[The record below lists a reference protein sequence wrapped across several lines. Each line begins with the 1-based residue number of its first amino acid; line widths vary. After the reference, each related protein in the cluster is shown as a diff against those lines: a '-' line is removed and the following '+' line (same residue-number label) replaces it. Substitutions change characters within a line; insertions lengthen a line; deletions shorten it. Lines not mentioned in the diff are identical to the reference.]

1 MPTVFDFEKPLYE
14 LEAKIAELKR
24 FSADQGLNLNRELEA
39 LIQRAT
45 ELKKSTYGNLSP
57 WQKVLVARHSDRLGA
72 RDYIDNFCS
81 EFVEFHGDRTFGDD
95 LAVVSGIG
103 RMNGYVVTMV
113 GHQKGRDTK
122 ENLARNFG
130 MINPEGCRKVLRLMR
145 QAEKFGRP
153 LVCFVDTPGAY
164 CGIGAEERG
173 QAEAIARN
181 LMVMSTLKVPIVVVV
196 IGEGGSGGA
205 LALGIGDRLLMQEHS
220 VFTVSSPEACA
231 SIIWKEANRAREA
244 AEVLK
249 LTAQD
254 LHRLGVVDEV
264 VPEPLGGVHRDPFQ
278 AVELLRESLFRNLD
292 EICRMDREELLR
304 QRYHKYRAIG
314 NL

>member
-1 MPTVFDFEKPLYE
+1 MPTVFDFEKPIYE
-14 LEAKIAELKR
+14 LETKISELKQ
-24 FSADQGLNLNRELEA
+24 FSNDKGLNLNHEIEVLE
-39 LIQRAT
+39 QRAT
-45 ELKKSTYGNLSP
+45 DLKRSTYGKLSP
-57 WQKVLVARHSDRLGA
+57 WQKVLIARHPERLGA
-72 RDYIDNFCS
+72 KDYVQRFCTDFI
-81 EFVEFHGDRTFGDD
+81 ELYGDRAFGDD
-95 LAVVSGIG
+95 PAVIGGIG
-103 RMNGYVVTMV
+103 RMNGYVVTVV
-113 GHQKGRDTK
+113 GHRKGRDTK
-122 ENLARNFG
+122 ENLVRNFG
-130 MINPEGCRKVLRLMR
+130 MINPEGCRKVYRLMR

-153 LVCFVDTPGAY
+153 LVCFVDTPGAH

-181 LMVMSTLKVPIVVVV
+181 IMALSTLRTPLIVVV

-231 SIIWKEANRAREA
+231 SIIWKDAGRAREA

-254 LHRLGVVDEV
+254 LLYLGVIDEI
-264 VPEPLGGVHRDPFQ
+264 VPEPLGGVHRDPSL

-292 EICRMDREELLR
+292 EICAVDRDELLR
-304 QRYHKYRAIG
+304 ARYHKYRAIG

>member
-24 FSADQGLNLNRELEA
+24 FSADQKLNLNQELEA

-57 WQKVLVARHSDRLGA
+57 WQKVLVARHADRLGS

-81 EFVEFHGDRTFGDD
+81 EFVEFHGDRAFGDD
-95 LAVVSGIG
+95 RAVVGGIG

-130 MINPEGCRKVLRLMR
+130 MISPEGCRKVLRLMR

-153 LVCFVDTPGAY
+153 LVCFVDTPGAH

-173 QAEAIARN
+173 QAEAIAQN
-181 LMVMSTLKVPIVVVV
+181 LMVMSTLKVPIIAVV

-205 LALGIGDRLLMQEHS
+205 LALGVGDRLLMQEHS
-220 VFTVSSPEACA
+220 VFTISSPEACA
-231 SIIWKEANRAREA
+231 SIIWKDASRAREA

-292 EICRMDREELLR
+292 EICRMDREELLH